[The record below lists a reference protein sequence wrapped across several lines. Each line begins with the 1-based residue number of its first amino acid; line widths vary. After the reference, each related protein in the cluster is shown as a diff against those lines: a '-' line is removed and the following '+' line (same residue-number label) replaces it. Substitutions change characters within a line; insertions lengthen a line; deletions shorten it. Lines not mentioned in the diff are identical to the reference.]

1 MSVLMVVE
9 HDNSTLYP
17 DAFALLAAA
26 RRLSA
31 QIDVLVIGDSCQEAA
46 MQSAMLEG
54 VRKVRRVDAPWYAD
68 FNAENLALV
77 TAQLAS
83 AYDYVVF
90 SATAFGKGLS
100 PRVAAMLD
108 VEQVSDVVSIIDEHT
123 FVRPIYAGRLLQTVR
138 SSARVC
144 VLTIRTSAFTAGGKS
159 AQPVPVVDFP
169 AGPDLGVTR
178 LLRKIRDDV
187 KSCLMLSQARVVV
200 GGGRGVG
207 SPEAFKALIEPLAAS
222 MGAAVGATRAAVD
235 CGYIGNECQVGQT
248 GKVIAP
254 DIYVAIGISGAAQ
267 HVAGIREAGLIVAI
281 NKDPE
286 APIMQLAD
294 VSLVGDLH
302 QIVPELTKLMLR

>member
-9 HDNSTLYP
+9 HDNSTLCP
-17 DAFALLAAA
+17 DAFALVTAAC
-26 RRLSA
+26 RLSA
-31 QIDVLVIGDSCQEAA
+31 QIDVLVMGDSCEEVA
-46 MQSAMLEG
+46 MQSAMIEG

-68 FNAENLALV
+68 SNAENLALV

-90 SATAFGKGLS
+90 PATAFGKSLA

-108 VEQVSDVVSIIDEHT
+108 VEQVSDVVSVIDEHT

-144 VLTIRTSAFTAGGKS
+144 VLTIRTSAFAAGGQS
-159 AQPVPVVDFP
+159 AQRAPVVDFP

-178 LLRKIRDDV
+178 LLRRIRDDV
-187 KSCLMLSQARVVV
+187 KSRLMLSQARVVV

-302 QIVPELTKLMLR
+302 QIVPELTKLMLG